1 MTNEGLDINLHIVGS
16 DWVVFSLGNAWEG
29 RKIAESFLSLR
40 RFWNIL
46 WYYFGLM
53 DYFQLLLLLYLLGFF
68 FTFLS
73 ARIFCY
79 SNNVSISSEAWS
91 RSYCLTQTLLLFGK
105 SRIWSNGRI
114 RFLFQRFCWLFF
126 KFFILLTWLSS
137 YWISWPYSWFLF
149 ILLWRFNWT
158 CLLLPRSDLLPC
170 NLFNC
175 L

>member
-1 MTNEGLDINLHIVGS
+1 MHIVGS
-16 DWVVFSLGNAWEG
+16 NWVVFSLGNAWEG
-29 RKIAESFLSLR
+29 REITECFLRLR

-73 ARIFCY
+73 ACIFCY
-79 SNNVSISSEAWS
+79 SNNVSISSEAWG

-105 SRIWSNGRI
+105 SRIWSNGWI
-114 RFLFQRFCWLFF
+114 SFLFQRFWRLLFF
-126 KFFILLTWLSS
+126 KSFILLTWLSS
-137 YWISWPYSWFLF
+137 CWISWPYSWFLF
-149 ILLWRFNWT
+149 NLLWSFNWT
-158 CLLLPRSDLLPC
+158 CLLLSRSDLLPC